1 MAVPQQQLSVTK
13 RCKETRTQ
21 TMMVKRER
29 KGDRIDGIRR
39 SQRNAA
45 KFKKKITNNLEKML
59 FDF

>member
-1 MAVPQQQLSVTK
+1 MMAVPQQQLSVTK

-45 KFKKKITNNLEKML
+45 KLKKKKYK
-59 FDF
+59 